1 MSYFISYQKPSSCGG
16 TKHQVSLFVFMLL
29 SSFWGSTWAQ
39 DIQDTSFTVKIV
51 EAARER
57 TQHEV
62 TYDGSYRSIPYPM
75 GDVPDHIG
83 VCTDVVIRS
92 YRSLGIDFQR
102 LVHED
107 MKAHF
112 SEYPKHWGLKK
123 PDPNIDHRRVPN
135 LQAFLT
141 RHGEVLPVTT
151 QGSDYQA
158 GDLVTWTV
166 AGRLP
171 HIGIVTDERVPGTDR
186 PLIVHN
192 IGEGP
197 QIEDM
202 LFEFPITGHYRYE
215 PQVTDHTSTDETP

>member
-1 MSYFISYQKPSSCGG
+1 MNHQTPSIHLASKPTYTLLFFIWLAFSW
-16 TKHQVSLFVFMLL
+16 TIAL
-29 SSFWGSTWAQ
+29 AQ
-39 DIQDTSFTVKIV
+39 DTIDHPFTVKLV
-51 EAARER
+51 DAALER

-62 TYDGSYRSIPYPM
+62 TYDGGYRSIPYPM

-112 SEYPKHWGLKK
+112 SDYPNHWGLKK
-123 PDPNIDHRRVPN
+123 PDSNIDHRRVPN

-141 RHGEVLPVTT
+141 RHGQVLPVTS

-171 HIGIVTDERVPGTDR
+171 HIGIVTGEKVPGTDR
-186 PLIVHN
+186 PMIVHN

-197 QIEDM
+197 KIEDM

-215 PQVTDHTSTDETP
+215 PQTTNRPATELGP